1 MKEEVKT
8 IRLVIENALPAATFN
23 NRRRI
28 IFPAP
33 SLPATAVRVRFFFPR
48 SVLWCTCRWW
58 NHCLDLIGCAPQ
70 FIFFFGEKFRPNLHI
85 PLKAA
90 VIFGLFAGLGVAI
103 FRWKVDQWIQHI
115 LLYSPLKFN
124 VIKLIPWISIE
135 LKRFFGAR
143 NLNLAPHFELLWSET
158 NEKALDSSGRNRSA
172 SCSQLWRWLEPCA
185 ASGMRTMFRH

>member
-33 SLPATAVRVRFFFPR
+33 SLPATAVRVRFFFSPFRPLVHVPVVESLPR
-48 SVLWCTCRWW
+48 SD
-58 NHCLDLIGCAPQ
+58 CLCAA
-70 FIFFFGEKFRPNLHI
+70 IHFFFGEKFRPNLHI

-103 FRWKVDQWIQHI
+103 FRLKIDQWIQHI
-115 LLYSPLKFN
+115 RLYSPLKFN
-124 VIKLIPWISIE
+124 VIKLIP
-135 LKRFFGAR
+135 
-143 NLNLAPHFELLWSET
+143 
-158 NEKALDSSGRNRSA
+158 
-172 SCSQLWRWLEPCA
+172 
-185 ASGMRTMFRH
+185 